1 MHVYVYSALIAYMIT
16 RYNRYFPLYINDIN
30 LIPSCF
36 LAPYIQNI
44 YWLFYSSYVYDDAK
58 CCTSKLL
65 LLSIELNCIVLFC
78 FAQHEWILQPH

>member
-16 RYNRYFPLYINDIN
+16 QYNRYFPLYINYIN

-36 LAPYIQNI
+36 LAPTKYILI
-44 YWLFYSSYVYDDAK
+44 ILFGVCIYDDAK

-78 FAQHEWILQPH
+78 FAQHE